1 MPISALGTDNG
12 INYRIMTF
20 DAPYANVKNT
30 LKSVQ
35 YQTEVNIEMDTTY
48 QASLD
53 TQKNKAVL
61 LCDTST

>member
-1 MPISALGTDNG
+1 
-12 INYRIMTF
+12 MTF
-20 DAPYANVKNT
+20 DAPYASVKNT